1 VSYLYI
7 YIFPVIFQ
15 DFVNV
20 ENHAYW
26 QKLFRY
32 ELRLQET
39 LGTISRSG
47 RDGDWVVHIMDGV
60 QGGGEKEKRRATGQE
75 DAGKGW
81 CFEIF
86 RWAEK

>member
-1 VSYLYI
+1 MKPFLYI

-39 LGTISRSG
+39 LETISRSVTG
-47 RDGDWVVHIMDGV
+47 PAYGAQMRRPTSMRKISPGSTQCGV
-60 QGGGEKEKRRATGQE
+60 T
-75 DAGKGW
+75 
-81 CFEIF
+81 F
-86 RWAEK
+86 RQP